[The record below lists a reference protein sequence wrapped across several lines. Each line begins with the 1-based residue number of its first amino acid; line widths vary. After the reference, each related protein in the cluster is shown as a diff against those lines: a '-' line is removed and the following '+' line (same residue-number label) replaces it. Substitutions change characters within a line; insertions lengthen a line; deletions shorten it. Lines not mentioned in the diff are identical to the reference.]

1 MSRILGLN
9 TGTASLKLDVSKLKC
24 DVDML
29 VSKIS
34 SCSIDELLRD
44 CISSYIKKGLTLA
57 EIIHLEAP
65 TNKCLQLEI
74 TKAYGDFV
82 ISNLPDIPINQDA
95 IITSAIDDF
104 DESMI
109 KDAIDWNMDCN
120 MNYDCNWD
128 ENAIADTLDID
139 SNKRQLATL
148 TSEQIEFRNTTQIKY
163 ISSSLELLSDS
174 TSSRRVLLKAPT
186 GFGKTVILY
195 KLIDQIGCNI
205 TVIFTPRR
213 QLNNQ
218 TIEDKYKQHLA
229 NPEEWE
235 FHNFSPDN
243 NTTAQSKKTALE
255 TFITKNMKNSKNN
268 KKNTKMIIL
277 ACYQSSAKLLKQ
289 FDKLKLPIDLC
300 ICDEAHIINSWS
312 YLSNTAQRRF
322 LCNDSIQRYI
332 FATATPAY
340 NMISRPEIWGTLV
353 EHVQIYELINKGL
366 LCPFEVLVKS
376 CSHKNKVIDV
386 AKIVMK
392 TMRKYYKR
400 KGIVYCSNITNALAV
415 YALFKLKYP
424 DENIFIY
431 VSDRRISQKTFDNF
445 PDHPEFKNV
454 VWNST
459 DASIHEFNKC
469 KAPAIVITVR
479 MLGYGYDN
487 VDIDLL
493 AFADGRD
500 GEAEIRQILGRG
512 LRNIPELYPN
522 KVLHVIMP
530 ITKERLLDE
539 MEDGEKVRLIEYR
552 NLKRFLEFI
561 VSECGKDIINGRI
574 VSRQENQNKVDEEN
588 ESSSSELDSIDE
600 EGDLDV
606 KKKKLGKY
614 DGDEIPLEICRELS
628 TNLYGTYSRFLGF
641 LRLKHVFD
649 EASYNQMR
657 EDEGSSDWIPVLGE
671 VRKKFKKFCF
681 LDIKAPENK
690 VYYQTWEECEEAY
703 DTIKNELIE
712 ELGGKMKVK
721 KLLKSVFNDKLN
733 EKIQKTDTRIPANI
747 SLFYYNENQEL
758 E

>member
-1 MSRILGLN
+1 MSRILALN
-9 TGTASLKLDVSKLKC
+9 TGAGTASLKLDASKLKC

-34 SCSIDELLRD
+34 SCSIDESLRD

-65 TNKCLQLEI
+65 TNKSLQLEI

-95 IITSAIDDF
+95 ITASAIDD
-104 DESMI
+104 SMI
-109 KDAIDWNMDCN
+109 KEAMDWDMDFDGDGCG
-120 MNYDCNWD
+120 
-128 ENAIADTLDID
+128 DID
-139 SNKRQLATL
+139 SDEKQLANL
-148 TSEQIEFRNTTQIKY
+148 TSEQMEFRDIIQLKY
-163 ISSSLELLSDS
+163 ISSTFELLSDS
-174 TSSRRVLLKAPT
+174 TSSKRVLLKAPT

-195 KLIDQIGCNI
+195 KIIDRMGCNI

-235 FHNFSPDN
+235 FYNFSPDTN
-243 NTTAQSKKTALE
+243 ITARGKQTALE
-255 TFITKNMKNSKNN
+255 KFIATSTKNN
-268 KKNTKMIIL
+268 KKMIIL
-277 ACYQSSAKLLKQ
+277 ACYQSSAKLLEQ
-289 FDKLKLPIDLC
+289 FKKLDIPINLC
-300 ICDEAHIINSWS
+300 ICDEAHIIAKWG
-312 YLSNTAQRRF
+312 YLATDAHRELLSNKCIRRF
-322 LCNDSIQRYI
+322 I
-332 FATATPAY
+332 FATATPP
-340 NMISRPEIWGTLV
+340 NDMITRSEIWGTLV

-366 LCPFEVLVKS
+366 LCPFEVLLKS
-376 CSHKNKVIDV
+376 CSYKNKVMDV

-392 TMRKYYKR
+392 TMRKYHKR

-415 YALFKLKYP
+415 YANFKLKYP
-424 DENIFIY
+424 GENIFIY
-431 VSDRRISQKTFDNF
+431 VSDKRISQKTFDNF
-445 PDHPEFKNV
+445 EGHPEYKNV
-454 VWNST
+454 IWNSK
-459 DASIHEFNKC
+459 DASIREFNKC
-469 KAPAIVITVR
+469 KKPAIVITVR

-512 LRNIPELYPN
+512 LRNNPVLYPN

-539 MEDGEKVRLIEYR
+539 MEDGEKVRQIEYR

-588 ESSSSELDSIDE
+588 ESSSNESDSSDE

-606 KKKKLGKY
+606 KKKKKKLGKY
-614 DGDEIPLEICRELS
+614 DGDEIPLEICQELS

-681 LDIKAPENK
+681 LDIKAPENSK
-690 VYYQTWEECEEAY
+690 YYETWEECDEAY
-703 DTIKNELIE
+703 HIAEKQVLDEDEDALEYNSGDMTNAIMKKNKKIPSN
-712 ELGGKMKVK
+712 MK
-721 KLLKSVFNDKLN
+721 
-733 EKIQKTDTRIPANI
+733 
-747 SLFYYNENQEL
+747 YYYPPRK
-758 E
+758 